1 MTTIKNATAH
11 QNEQQCFVLKQ
22 EVTKR
27 VDGQTKREPIGHF
40 EVIVPSV
47 ERFITELADVQ
58 VTGHDDDGLPT
69 FNSNAANWLQRAI
82 NALSKAEARNKLAP
96 ASAEPK
102 AGLTIPMTFA
112 DLVAPPAI
120 GGSTALAE
128 LAELVKGFT
137 AWMAESGKPAA
148 LHSTFGQL
156 VRQPSLISVQSDKVK
171 QVLQAWVV
179 EFASAAAA
187 AGALSSYQ
195 ESQVQKVLDAIEGK
209 DEPSLDDLLAD
220 Y

>member
-11 QNEQQCFVLKQ
+11 QNEEQCFVLKQ

-40 EVIVPSV
+40 EVIVPTV
-47 ERFITELADVQ
+47 ERFISELENVQ
-58 VTGHDDDGLPT
+58 VTGHDDDGLPVY
-69 FNSNAANWLQRAI
+69 NGNAANWLQRAI
-82 NALSKAEARNKLAP
+82 NALAKAEARNKLAP

-120 GGSTALAE
+120 GGSSALAE

-187 AGALSSYQ
+187 AGALTSYQ
-195 ESQVQKVLDAIEGK
+195 EGQVQKVLDAIEGK